1 MIGLE
6 EFFWKLVEKLK
17 GANQEKLLQS
27 RKIFSRNGAVFEI
40 VITPKLDFLISRTPM
55 KMGSFKLSIAFL
67 EIEIHLLYFR
77 LNNSKFLHHKNLKKK
92 CWTTNWIVL
101 IIFREHLLK
110 NPTTKLINH
119 LPSICQNKS
128 VNNFLLSSIN
138 KK

>member
-27 RKIFSRNGAVFEI
+27 RKIFSQNGAVFEI
-40 VITPKLDFLISRTPM
+40 VITPKLDFLISRTPT

-77 LNNSKFLHHKNLKKK
+77 LKNNKFLHHKNLKKK
-92 CWTTNWIVL
+92 C
-101 IIFREHLLK
+101 
-110 NPTTKLINH
+110 
-119 LPSICQNKS
+119 
-128 VNNFLLSSIN
+128 
-138 KK
+138 